1 MPQALE
7 QILQLKKWS
16 PGGQQEV
23 ANTWIFDILFILG
36 VYDDTGP
43 LHHKH
48 AL

>member
-23 ANTWIFDILFILG
+23 AKTWIFDSFSILG